1 MYPGCLVSKLQ
12 ADLMLSEFKF
22 LHRLSDKGFDDLLCV
37 LRKLLPN
44 HNELLEKIYLAKQMI
59 CPMGLEAKK
68 IYACTNNCILC
79 RRDKYKDLDA

>member
-1 MYPGCLVSKLQ
+1 MS
-12 ADLMLSEFKF
+12 SEQIASRP
-22 LHRLSDKGFDDLLCV
+22 HAIRIQIYGRLSDKGFDDLLCV

-44 HNELLEKIYLAKQMI
+44 HNELLEKIYLTKQMI